1 MGLGSTA
8 PFPRSASARARFI
21 QARSEVLTPG
31 KSSRQFRADQKGDE
45 AGAGGDFGAVDPFI
59 GAAGTG
65 GGGVGLPLE
74 AAGPVDTAVP
84 GRAGLNSSL
93 GKTSR

>member
-8 PFPRSASARARFI
+8 PLPRSASARARFI

-31 KSSRQFRADQKGDE
+31 NPQGNFGPIRKVMKRAPS
-45 AGAGGDFGAVDPFI
+45 AFGAVDSFF

-65 GGGVGLPLE
+65 GGGVGPRLE
-74 AAGPVDTAVP
+74 AAEPVDTDVP

-93 GKTSR
+93 GKSSR